1 MPSTTRDGRRLT
13 GYNGD
18 ETTYGSVDSHSL
30 YDDAMDDDNEP
41 LHGHIHNNNNNNH
54 TNTQKSKQKHS
65 NHDDDDDDDDDEE
78 DAYGIEDAEEDDHI
92 DDHIDDVEDE
102 EDVESILSIPDP
114 NIDFDLVYTLH
125 TFAATVEG
133 QASVVKGDALTLLD
147 DTNSYWWLIKVLKT
161 AEIGYIPA
169 EHIETPYERLA
180 RLNSH
185 RNIELT
191 RRDIQD
197 AFPAPPSSK
206 PTSTKKVTLSK
217 GVKFQAQVIIG
228 LSDDEDFEEEFEE
241 WHETMVSSE
250 SSSEESSDDD
260 DDDDYEYMEERQMY
274 GIEDYQEGS
283 LTLDHFPDDPSSL
296 ATIAPSLVSDRR
308 MSEGSIIDIRP
319 VESPQASVRAPL
331 TFDDTIASEADTIR
345 ISLTPNIAR
354 GTTEETSPVDA
365 GGDKPRRNTIDQLMS
380 SIAADIDLDADT
392 ESSSIGKP
400 RERKERNSLRK
411 FFSRGKDKD
420 KDKEKDKDK
429 NKKNRQSSD
438 SVLDNA
444 SLNSQSTGG
453 YSERE
458 RPTSIAYS
466 DRERP
471 MSMDSTRRD
480 SEDAQ
485 LQHQTVQTALT
496 IYAGTIPSEMDSLI
510 LRATATTMASEL
522 VEQAV
527 QDFVT
532 HGEMPEQEG
541 VEYFLTVKGI
551 DGDVYTLLPSD
562 KPLAIYHTL
571 TAHLSTPMPS
581 LKKARRIS
589 QLMSTTDSMPHMG
602 RPKDGAAD
610 PEPVRFYLN
619 AKLRREEKS
628 TSINGGGGL
637 VKIKVCLLSSETS
650 QTNIFFKPDQNRLDK
665 LVSVG
670 PWMLVSEVTTLLL
683 EKFYIL
689 NGVVSSQDMDE
700 AVNSLR
706 LQGEGPAVLYRLA
719 MCQNGQEQ
727 LLSPEDS
734 IQAVFGDRLPPLS
747 TRRSSSSNP
756 DRSSISSMSSTIYAP
771 QQDEVFFLLRRA
783 GSVAPAETKPAR
795 PPRPI
800 RQDTPM
806 PNRDDTPTTLVT
818 PMPNRALTSSPVDSL
833 LADLHP
839 LQTQQSQIQQSQP
852 QQPKPDQRAIRK
864 DIDSMIFCDDF
875 GMEDMMMMIRGA
887 VRYEDETQKRS
898 SRGTSAPLRT
908 EILEV
913 YKEHQERLEQLEE
926 ALDQLMAEAVEVY
939 AC

>member
-13 GYNGD
+13 GYKGD
-18 ETTYGSVDSHSL
+18 ESTYGSVDSHSL

-41 LHGHIHNNNNNNH
+41 D
-54 TNTQKSKQKHS
+54 Q
-65 NHDDDDDDDDDEE
+65 DDDDDDEIKDTQDDQDSQDNLDPE
-78 DAYGIEDAEEDDHI
+78 DE
-92 DDHIDDVEDE
+92 DDVES
-102 EDVESILSIPDP
+102 VLSIPDP

-206 PTSTKKVTLSK
+206 PLSTKKVTLSK
-217 GVKFQAQVIIG
+217 GVKFQAQVIVG
-228 LSDDEDFEEEFEE
+228 SSDDEDFEEEFEE
-241 WHETMVSSE
+241 WQETMVSSE

-260 DDDDYEYMEERQMY
+260 YEFMEERQMY

-283 LTLDHFPDDPSSL
+283 LTLDHFPDEPSIS
-296 ATIAPSLVSDRR
+296 RR
-308 MSEGSIIDIRP
+308 MSEGSIIDVRP
-319 VESPQASVRAPL
+319 VESPEPIRAPL
-331 TFDDTIASEADTIR
+331 TFNDTLASESDTIR

-354 GTTEETSPVDA
+354 DMDDQSSVD
-365 GGDKPRRNTIDQLMS
+365 DKPRRNTIDQLMS

-392 ESSSIGKP
+392 ESTNRP
-400 RERKERNSLRK
+400 RERKERNSIRK
-411 FFSRGKDKD
+411 FFSRSKDKKK
-420 KDKEKDKDK
+420 KD
-429 NKKNRQSSD
+429 RQSTD
-438 SVLDNA
+438 SVIDTA
-444 SLNSQSTGG
+444 SLNSQSTG

-458 RPTSIAYS
+458 RPVSIAYS

-471 MSMDSTRRD
+471 LSIDSSRRE
-480 SEDAQ
+480 SEDSQ
-485 LQHQTVQTALT
+485 QTALT

-510 LRATATTMASEL
+510 LRATANTTASDL

-541 VEYFLTVKGI
+541 VEYFLTVKGV
-551 DGDVYTLLPSD
+551 DGDVYTLLASD

-589 QLMSTTDSMPHMG
+589 QLMSTTDSVPHMG
-602 RPKDGAAD
+602 RPKDGVD
-610 PEPVRFYLN
+610 PESVRFYLN
-619 AKLRREEKS
+619 SKLRREEK
-628 TSINGGGGL
+628 GGL
-637 VKIKVCLLSSETS
+637 IKIKVCLPSETTQASQAS
-650 QTNIFFKPDQNRLDK
+650 QTSQITQARQDK

-683 EKFYIL
+683 EKFH
-689 NGVVSSQDMDE
+689 VSVSQDIDE
-700 AVNSLR
+700 PVESLQT
-706 LQGEGPAVLYRLA
+706 QGKSPAVLYRLA
-719 MCQNGQEQ
+719 ICQHGQEQ

-734 IQAVFGDRLPPLS
+734 IQAVFGDRMPPIS
-747 TRRSSSSNP
+747 NRRSISNP
-756 DRSSISSMSSTIYAP
+756 DRSSISSMSSTIHPP
-771 QQDEVFFLLRRA
+771 QQDELSFILRRI
-783 GSVAPAETKPAR
+783 GSVAAPDTTKPAR

-806 PNRDDTPTTLVT
+806 PNRDDTPTTAA
-818 PMPNRALTSSPVDSL
+818 PMPNRTLTSSPVDSL
-833 LADLHP
+833 LSHSV
-839 LQTQQSQIQQSQP
+839 TRQP
-852 QQPKPDQRAIRK
+852 TPSPVVEPIQPKPPIRK